1 MKGMANRQKKIV
13 MPKRVPPAATPRKPI
28 VKSKA
33 RKAKRKHW

>member
-13 MPKRVPPAATPRKPI
+13 MPRMPPAATPRRPI
-28 VKSKA
+28 VKSKK